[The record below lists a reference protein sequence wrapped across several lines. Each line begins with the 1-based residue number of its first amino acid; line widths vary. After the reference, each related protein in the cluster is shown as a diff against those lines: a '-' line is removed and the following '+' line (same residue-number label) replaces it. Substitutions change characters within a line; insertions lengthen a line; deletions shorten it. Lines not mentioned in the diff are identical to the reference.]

1 MKKNNKALDAKKAVK
16 PKAKSRNDAWL
27 AALPARAHE
36 ATVKYRRKETIFRQ
50 GDPADA
56 VFLVKKGK
64 VKIALVSKH
73 GKEAV
78 VAIHQTGEFFGLG
91 CLAGQA
97 LHLGSAVAIEESAVL
112 RVGKQNISRWLRDR
126 PAFARSFM
134 AFLLARHV
142 EIESDM
148 ADLLFNSSE
157 KRLARTLLMLANF
170 RAEAVTEK
178 TIPKISQDVLAAR
191 VGTTRSRVS
200 YFMNK
205 FRRLGYIEYGRG
217 LRIHATLANVLIRD

>member
-1 MKKNNKALDAKKAVK
+1 MKKNKKAVGAKQAVK
-16 PKAKSRNDAWL
+16 PKAKPRHDAWS
-27 AALPARAHE
+27 AALPARAYE
-36 ATVKYRRKETIFRQ
+36 ATLKYKRKETIFRQ

-64 VKIALVSKH
+64 VKIAIVSEQ

-78 VAIHQTGEFFGLG
+78 VAFHQAGDLFGLG

-97 LHLGSAVAIEESAVL
+97 LHLGSAVAIEESAIV
-112 RVGKQNISRWLRDR
+112 RVGKENIARWLRDR

-142 EIESDM
+142 QVESDM

-157 KRLARTLLMLANF
+157 RRLARTLLVLADF

-178 TIPKISQDVLAAR
+178 TIPKIGQDVLAAR

-205 FRRLGYIEYGRG
+205 FRRLGYIEYDRG